1 MTFYIAP
8 ETAKDQK
15 SSFRFQKESIPSLV
29 KKKQADGYQ
38 IKIARD
44 KQFTRKAKTV
54 NIKKTQ
60 K

>member
-15 SSFRFQKESIPSLV
+15 QFQIPEESIPAGGQ
-29 KKKQADGYQ
+29 KKQADGYQ
-38 IKIARD
+38 IKIAR
-44 KQFTRKAKTV
+44 KTV
-54 NIKKTQ
+54 YQESKDPSTSRKTQ